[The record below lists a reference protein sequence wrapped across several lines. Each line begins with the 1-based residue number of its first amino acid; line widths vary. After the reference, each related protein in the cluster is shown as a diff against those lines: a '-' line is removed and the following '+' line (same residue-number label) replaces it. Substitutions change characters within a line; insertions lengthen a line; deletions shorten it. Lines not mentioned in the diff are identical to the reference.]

1 MNVSGAH
8 RAGGPRGGRARRVRQ
23 ALVIAGAALAVVAGT
38 SVYAVSESGGCG
50 ASPVT
55 LDVAVA
61 PELVPAVTRAGD
73 AFNGR
78 ERRVGGR
85 CVRVAVRAAGP
96 AGVAALLSG
105 RIPPDAG
112 VRRPDVWVPDS
123 SLWLR
128 TLDDPPET
136 VGGPVARSPVVAA
149 VPRRRADDVAAPTW
163 DGLLQASM
171 PGSGDARSI
180 RLTVADPARTGA
192 GLTALLLVHARLH
205 KAEAS
210 FATFARA
217 AQENMAQDVRG
228 VFEFLAGGGESV
240 LPVLLAPE
248 QSVRAY
254 NRTGPKEPAEAVY
267 PREGTLSLDY
277 PFVLVDPERDEA
289 ARLFEGALRTA
300 EARDALQEL
309 GFRDT
314 AGAPPPDFRSAAGV
328 RAQQPAELAAPT
340 PAEVREVAQAWA
352 RLALG
357 SRMLSVIDVSGSM
370 AAKVPGT
377 DLTRLQAIAQAS
389 QQGLTLQ
396 PDGTELG
403 QWIFSTRMD
412 GRRDWRE
419 TVPIGPLGE
428 RIGSATRRQRVL
440 GTLTSLRP
448 KPDGDTGLYDTLLA
462 AVEFMRRTH
471 KPEMIN
477 TVLVFTD
484 GRNDDPDGP
493 ALDET
498 IDRLRAGS
506 DPRRPV
512 QIIVIGFG
520 PEVDTG
526 ELKRLAD
533 ATRGSVY
540 TADRPSDILR
550 IFGEATARRLCAP
563 DC

>member
-1 MNVSGAH
+1 M
-8 RAGGPRGGRARRVRQ
+8 RQ
-23 ALVIAGAALAVVAGT
+23 ALVVAGAALAVAAGT
-38 SVYAVSESGGCG
+38 AVYAVSAGGGCG
-50 ASPVT
+50 GSAVG

-61 PELVPAVTRAGD
+61 PELVPAVTRAAD
-73 AFNGR
+73 DFNGR

-136 VGGPVARSPVVAA
+136 VGGPVARSPLVAA
-149 VPRRRADDVAAPTW
+149 VPRRRAGDVTAPTW
-163 DGLLQASM
+163 DGVLQASM
-171 PGSGDARSI
+171 PGPGDARST
-180 RLTVADPARTGA
+180 RLTLADPARTGA

-217 AQENMAQDVRG
+217 AQENMAPDARG
-228 VFEFLAGGGESV
+228 VFEYLAGGGESV

-248 QSVRAY
+248 QSVWAY
-254 NRTGPKEPAEAVY
+254 NRTGPEAPAEAVY

-289 ARLFEGALRTA
+289 ARLFEGALRTP
-300 EARDALQEL
+300 EARDALRAL

-314 AGAPPPDFRSAAGV
+314 GGAPPPDFRSTAGV
-328 RAQQPAELAAPT
+328 RAQRPAELAAPT
-340 PAEVREVAQAWA
+340 PQEVRDVVQAWA

-357 SRMLSVIDVSGSM
+357 SRMLSLIDVSGSM

-377 DLTRLQAIAQAS
+377 DLTRLQAIAQAA

-428 RIGSATRRQRVL
+428 RIGSATRRQRIL
-440 GTLTSLRP
+440 GTLTALRP

-462 AVEFMRRTH
+462 AMEFMRRTY

-477 TVLVFTD
+477 TVLVYTD

-493 ALDET
+493 SLDET
-498 IDRLRAGS
+498 IDRLRDGN

-512 QIIVIGFG
+512 QIVVVGFG
-520 PEVDTG
+520 PEVDTD
-526 ELKRLAD
+526 ELERLAD

-540 TADRPSDILR
+540 TAHRPSDVLR
-550 IFGEATARRLCAP
+550 IFGEAMARRLCAP